1 MKFQHR
7 DQSNIDPFNAGDPVM
22 PWDDPRGR
30 HDSAADC
37 ELTEHSYQ
45 APTKAKSTRGS
56 SSSRKSSSKTSEK
69 NGSSQQSAPA
79 SSPFMSALFGDG
91 GSVSESGSG
100 SGAST
105 DSTAGSGSGSNAS
118 ADGSAPT
125 FATSKKVTVSR
136 TKRTRRNSAGRLG
149 KSGNRFRLLIIILLA
164 IIFVPSIIGMGIDLV
179 GEVVSDIFEDDSS
192 YSSSYSSTSS
202 TSTYDE
208 EGEQELT
215 EILQAKLDDA
225 TADTEA
231 MDARFIKVLDKHL
244 ESNLGYTSSE
254 MGLDTAT
261 FCAWMRDRTTFELS
275 GVYCYTDSAN
285 IYFDSEYPALYELDN
300 TFGDKAYRYLTKQGI
315 RAYYS
320 DASKKPALSDAQKSR
335 LNTFFC
341 KALDK
346 TTKQTSSSA
355 SISVEPDDGTWEI
368 DDEDFETALLNLLGS
383 Y

>member
-22 PWDDPRGR
+22 PWDDPRAR
-30 HDSAADC
+30 HDSATDC

-91 GSVSESGSG
+91 GPVSESGTG
-100 SGAST
+100 SSASS
-105 DSTAGSGSGSNAS
+105 DSAASSSSDSSASNGSST
-118 ADGSAPT
+118 PT

-136 TKRTRRNSAGRLG
+136 TKRARRSSAGRLG
-149 KSGNRFRLLIIILLA
+149 KPRNRFKLLIIIVLA

-179 GEVVSDIFEDDSS
+179 GDVVSDFFEDDSS

-215 EILQAKLDDA
+215 EILQAKLDEA

-231 MDARFIKVLDKHL
+231 MDARFIKVLDKRL

-285 IYFDSEYPALYELDN
+285 IYFDSKYPALYELDN
-300 TFGDKAYRYLTKQGI
+300 AFGDKAYRYLSKQGI
-315 RAYYS
+315 RTYYS

-346 TTKQTSSSA
+346 TTKQTSGSA
-355 SISVEPDDGTWEI
+355 SISVEPEDGTWDI

>member
-7 DQSNIDPFNAGDPVM
+7 DQSNVDPFNAGDPVM
-22 PWDDPRGR
+22 PWDDPRAR
-30 HDSAADC
+30 HDSATDC

-45 APTKAKSTRGS
+45 APTKAKSSRNS
-56 SSSRKSSSKTSEK
+56 SSSRKASGRMSGTSS
-69 NGSSQQSAPA
+69 SSQQNVPA

-91 GSVSESGSG
+91 GPISESGTG
-100 SGAST
+100 SGASP
-105 DSTAGSGSGSNAS
+105 DSAARSGSDSSAS
-118 ADGSAPT
+118 ADTAVPT
-125 FATSKKVTVSR
+125 FTTSKKVTVSR
-136 TKRTRRNSAGRLG
+136 TKRTRRSSAGRLG
-149 KSGNRFRLLIIILLA
+149 KPRSRFKLAIIILLA
-164 IIFVPSIIGMGIDLV
+164 IIFIPSIVGIVNELIDDTL
-179 GEVVSDIFEDDSS
+179 SDIFEDDSS

-208 EGEQELT
+208 EGERELT
-215 EILQAKLDDA
+215 EILQAKLDEA

-231 MDARFIKVLDKHL
+231 MDARFIKVLDKRL

-254 MGLDTAT
+254 MGLDTAA
-261 FCAWMRDRTTFELS
+261 FCTWMRDRTTFELS

-285 IYFDSEYPALYELDN
+285 IYFDSKYPALYELDN
-300 TFGDKAYRYLTKQGI
+300 TFGDKAYRYLTRQGI
-315 RAYYS
+315 RTYYS
-320 DASKKPALSDAQKSR
+320 DASEKPTLSDAQKSR

-341 KALDK
+341 KAMDK

-368 DDEDFETALLNLLGS
+368 DDEDFEAALLNLLGS